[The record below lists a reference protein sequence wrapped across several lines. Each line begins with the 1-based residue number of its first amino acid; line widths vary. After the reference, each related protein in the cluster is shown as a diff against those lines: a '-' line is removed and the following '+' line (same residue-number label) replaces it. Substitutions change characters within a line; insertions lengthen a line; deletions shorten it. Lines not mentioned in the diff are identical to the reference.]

1 MSESLFTGLYVTDT
15 FSNKIYYCKDSI
27 DLTNMLKAY
36 ADVST
41 GFVNAFIDDLI
52 EPVVITVGYME
63 FKRFA
68 SDFIEDVIRTD
79 YNSAE
84 AYEDY
89 IYNYLANKILE
100 EIEDRGFYNNY
111 GLIIYS
117 EDNIEKFKKEIIKDF
132 EKKLGD
138 KIKRVQK
145 QIAENKKQ
153 YYWGLDF

>member
-41 GFVNAFIDDLI
+41 GFIDSFIDDLI
-52 EPVVITVGYME
+52 EPVMVLVGELELKQY
-63 FKRFA
+63 A
-68 SDFIEDVIRTD
+68 SDFIRNVIEKD
-79 YNSAE
+79 YQAE
-84 AYEDY
+84 ETFNDY
-89 IYNYLANKILE
+89 IFGFIADKIIE
-100 EIEDRGFYNNY
+100 EIKDRGFYNNY

-117 EDNIEKFKKEIIKDF
+117 EDNIEEFKKAIVKDF

-138 KIKRVQK
+138 KIERVQK
-145 QIAENKKQ
+145 QITENKKQ